1 MRNKLYLAGILSF
14 LVISCAK
21 VQVQAPKEP
30 IKVDITMRLDV
41 YQHIIKD
48 IDAIED
54 IVSGKSE
61 KPTSKNNYEIF
72 ELFIN
77 TAYAQQLSEEIEE
90 AALRRKNR
98 LAQLTNLQRQGIVGE
113 NRFGFIEIRAQNVD
127 TTIVKLVED
136 ENNDRKLIYQALAKK
151 NGVSVES
158 IQELYA
164 KKLHE
169 SAPSGTPIEVL
180 DATTGKYVWKVR

>member
-1 MRNKLYLAGILSF
+1 MKKLYLLGILSF

-54 IVSGKSE
+54 IVSGRTE
-61 KPTSKNNYEIF
+61 KPASNNIHKIF
-72 ELFIN
+72 NFLID
-77 TAYAQQLSEEIEE
+77 TAYAQQLTLEIEE

-98 LAQLTNLQRQGIVGE
+98 LAQLESLQQQGIVGE
-113 NRFGFIEIRAQNVD
+113 NRFGFVEIRTQNIDD
-127 TTIVKLVED
+127 TILKLVES
-136 ENNDRKLIYQALAKK
+136 ENNDRKIIYQALAKK
-151 NGVSVES
+151 NKVSVEN

-164 KKLHE
+164 KKLQE

-180 DATTGKYVWKVR
+180 DVTTGEYVWKVR